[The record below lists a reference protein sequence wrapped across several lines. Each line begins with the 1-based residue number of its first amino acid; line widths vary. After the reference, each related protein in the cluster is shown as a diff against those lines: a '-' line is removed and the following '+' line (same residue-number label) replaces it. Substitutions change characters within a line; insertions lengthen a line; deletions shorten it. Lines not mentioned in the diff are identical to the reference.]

1 MGIFNYIRYIIVYHY
16 KILLLTL
23 KILVRYINILIMY
36 KKLKMK
42 MKNFEILK
50 IFHFF
55 QYDIKCSIDIQRHEK

>member
-1 MGIFNYIRYIIVYHY
+1 
-16 KILLLTL
+16 
-23 KILVRYINILIMY
+23 MY

-55 QYDIKCSIDIQRHEK
+55 QKIICSIDIQRHGK

>member
-1 MGIFNYIRYIIVYHY
+1 
-16 KILLLTL
+16 
-23 KILVRYINILIMY
+23 MY

-55 QYDIKCSIDIQRHEK
+55 QNDIKCSIDIQLHEK